1 MTAPSAPTISFAVS
15 EEETLLRD
23 TARKFLADRS
33 DVDAVREHMA
43 SDTGF
48 DAGLWAEVA
57 GMGWPAMAIPER
69 FGGAGYGWHE
79 VGTLVEEMGRAL
91 FCAPFLSSAVL
102 ATAALL
108 ASDDEAVQA
117 DLLPRLAAGELRA
130 TLAHRLD
137 ASDVTRAA
145 DGTLTGTARF
155 VLDGAT
161 AEVLLVPVRDGD
173 GVTLVRVDADA
184 AGVAATALPTLDLT
198 RRQADVTFDGASAEV
213 VGTAAGAAAVLD
225 RATTV
230 GAVMLARENVGG
242 ATFVL
247 EQATQ
252 YAKDRKQFGRAIGS
266 YQAIKHRLAEM
277 LKDLES
283 ARSVALHASATLGR
297 GDDAELAVAAPMAY
311 SYTGEVYEELTGHN
325 IQVHGGIG
333 FTWEHSAHL
342 YFKRAKTSTLLFGS
356 AGAWRARLADVLGL

>member
-1 MTAPSAPTISFAVS
+1 MAAPTISFAVS
-15 EEETLLRD
+15 EEEQLLRD
-23 TARKFLADRS
+23 TARKFLADRC
-33 DVDAVREHMA
+33 DVEAVRAHMA

-48 DAGLWAEVA
+48 DADLWAEVA
-57 GMGWPAMAIPER
+57 GMGWQAMAVPER

-79 VGTLVEEMGRAL
+79 VGALMEEMGRAL

-108 ASDDEAVQA
+108 ASGDEAAQSA
-117 DLLPRLAAGELRA
+117 LLPSLAAGEVRA
-130 TLAHRLD
+130 TLAHRTD
-137 ASDVTRAA
+137 TSDVTLGP
-145 DGTLTGTARF
+145 DGTLSGTARF

-161 AEVLLVPVRDGD
+161 ADVLLVPARDGD
-173 GVTLVRVDADA
+173 GLTLVRVAGDA
-184 AGVAATALPTLDLT
+184 AGVVRTALPTLDLT
-198 RRQADVTFDGASAEV
+198 RRQADVTFDGAAAEV
-213 VGTAAGAAAVLD
+213 VGTAGAGEAVVD
-225 RATTV
+225 RAATV
-230 GAVMLARENVGG
+230 GAVMLSRENVGG

-266 YQAIKHRLAEM
+266 YQAVKHRLAEM
-277 LKDLES
+277 LKDLEA

-297 GDDAELAVAAPMAY
+297 GDDDELAVAAPMAY
-311 SYTGEVYEELTGHN
+311 SYTGGVYEDLTGHN
-325 IQVHGGIG
+325 IQIHGGIG